1 MLGGLTPLP
10 PPPFHFNLSWNFIFF
25 LDILKKIIDL
35 FQPQFFCWLQKCDC
49 ELLSTIWALIN
60 GIKLN
65 RAAAGG

>member
-10 PPPFHFNLSWNFIFF
+10 PPLSTSIYPGILFFF

>member
-1 MLGGLTPLP
+1 MLGGLTPL

>member
-10 PPPFHFNLSWNFIFF
+10 PPFPLQFILEFYFF